1 MNTDEAVKIQFN
13 LIGNNVK
20 ETLDSLTN
28 EQATINDLRVKIQEI
43 SNISKQLENGSEF
56 KRDELIELLKDLRYG
71 LEGVM
76 YNYDECARKIENL
89 SSTILTTPESLKI
102 LTE

>member
-20 ETLDSLTN
+20 ETLDLLTS
-28 EQATINDLRVKIQEI
+28 EQATINDLRVKIQKI

-56 KRDELIELLKDLRYG
+56 KRDELCELLKDLRYG

-76 YNYDECARKIENL
+76 YNYDECARRIENL
-89 SSTILTTPESLKI
+89 SSVILTTPESLKI
-102 LTE
+102 LTN

>member
-89 SSTILTTPESLKI
+89 SSVILTTPESLKI
-102 LTE
+102 LTN